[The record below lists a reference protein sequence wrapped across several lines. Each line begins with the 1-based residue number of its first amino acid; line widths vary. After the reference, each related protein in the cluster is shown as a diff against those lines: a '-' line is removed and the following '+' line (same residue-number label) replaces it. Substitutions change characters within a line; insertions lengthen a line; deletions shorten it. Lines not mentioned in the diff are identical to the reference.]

1 MNHRGRFGYHVPA
14 VTEPAVRR
22 LGRYQIQEE
31 IGRGAMGVVYRAI
44 DPDLGRVVALKA
56 VQLAFAVPPA
66 EREVF
71 EKRFVAEARAAARL
85 SHPAIVVV
93 HDAGRDDESG
103 TLYIAFEYLEGQTLE
118 GVTARGARVDGPE
131 ALRIAARIAEALH
144 HAHERGIIHRDIK
157 PANVMLQP
165 SGELKVMDFGI
176 AKLPAGQLTAT
187 GQFFGTPSY
196 MSPEQLAGERLDGR
210 SDLFSLGAVLYRLL
224 TGQDAFSAPSV
235 PAVLARV
242 SRYNPP
248 APSTIVPG
256 LSPETDAVMAR
267 ILAKDP
273 RQRYPDGVAM
283 ATALEAVRSNRPPA
297 AVRSLETAPSPK
309 RSRRRRAALV
319 LAAVTG
325 AALLAGV
332 AVPWSTLP
340 PPQLRTPPPAEL
352 ELKFDH
358 PLRTGTL
365 SVWVDD
371 VLVLEEPLESRVVED
386 LMVYRVRK
394 GRAEAVLKVPPGE
407 HVVRLGVR
415 GEGYNGSKRIRG
427 SFESGSR
434 RRLEARVGGLLTK
447 DLSMWWGS

>member
-1 MNHRGRFGYHVPA
+1 M
-14 VTEPAVRR
+14 RR
-22 LGRYQIQEE
+22 LGRYLIQEE
-31 IGRGAMGVVYRAI
+31 IGRGAMGVVYRAL

-56 VQLAFAVPPA
+56 VQLAFAVPPG

-85 SHPAIVVV
+85 SQPAIVVV
-93 HDAGRDDESG
+93 HDAGRDEESG
-103 TLYIAFEYLEGQTLE
+103 TLYIAFEHLEGRTLE
-118 GVTARGARVDGPE
+118 GVTAKGARVDGPE
-131 ALRIAARIAEALH
+131 ALRIAARLAEALH
-144 HAHERGIIHRDIK
+144 HAHERGIVHRDIK
-157 PANVMLQP
+157 PANVMLLP
-165 SGELKVMDFGI
+165 SGEPKLMDFGI

-210 SDLFSLGAVLYRLL
+210 SDLFALGAVLYRLL
-224 TGQDAFSAPSV
+224 TGQDAFSAPSI

-242 SRYNPP
+242 ARYNPP
-248 APSTIVPG
+248 APSTLVPG
-256 LSPETDAVMAR
+256 LAPEIDAVVAR
-267 ILAKDP
+267 TLAKDP
-273 RQRYPDGVAM
+273 RQRYPDGAAM
-283 ATALEAVRSNRPPA
+283 AAALDAVRLNRPAPA
-297 AVRSLETAPSPK
+297 VVQPATAPTPDRGS
-309 RSRRRRAALV
+309 RRRAALV

-340 PPQLRTPPPAEL
+340 TPRLRTPPPAEL
-352 ELKFDH
+352 ELKFEH

-365 SVWVDD
+365 TVWLDD
-371 VLVLEEPLESRVVED
+371 VLVHEEPLESRVVED

-394 GRAEAVLKVPPGE
+394 GRAEAVLKVAPGE
-407 HVVRLGVR
+407 HVVRLGVQ
-415 GEGYNGSKRIRG
+415 GEGFNGSKRIRG
-427 SFESGSR
+427 TFESGSR